1 VAQPRVATLAA
12 VLAFGI
18 ALALGGGPVLR
29 ATASGQ
35 TPLEHQHGPSMGPES
50 GPSGTPASPYAAP
63 WLEQAEIRALPPDEV
78 AQIANG
84 EGAGFAKA
92 AELNGLPGPRHVLDI
107 GDELRLTADQRVRTA
122 AIFADMRAAALP
134 AGQAYLDAQRAL
146 ESDFRARAI
155 TAAALS
161 ARVAQVNH
169 LRATLETVH
178 LGAHLATLAVLS
190 PEQTARYQQ
199 ARGYSTE

>member
-1 VAQPRVATLAA
+1 MVPPSVAKKAA
-12 VLAFGI
+12 VVILGL
-18 ALALGGGPVLR
+18 ALALGGGPVIR
-29 ATASGQ
+29 AIASAQ
-35 TPLEHQHGPSMGPES
+35 IPLEHQHGPSAGPEP
-50 GPSGTPASPYAAP
+50 GPSGPPASPYAAP
-63 WLEQAEIRALPPDEV
+63 WLEHAEIRALPPDEV

-92 AELNGLPGPRHVLDI
+92 AEMNGLPGPRHVLDL
-107 GDELRLTADQRVRTA
+107 GDELSLTADQRVRTA

-146 ESDFRARAI
+146 ESDFGAQAI
-155 TAAALS
+155 TPAALP
-161 ARVAQVNH
+161 ARVAQVNL

-190 PEQTARYQQ
+190 PEQTASYQQ
-199 ARGYSTE
+199 VRGYSAN